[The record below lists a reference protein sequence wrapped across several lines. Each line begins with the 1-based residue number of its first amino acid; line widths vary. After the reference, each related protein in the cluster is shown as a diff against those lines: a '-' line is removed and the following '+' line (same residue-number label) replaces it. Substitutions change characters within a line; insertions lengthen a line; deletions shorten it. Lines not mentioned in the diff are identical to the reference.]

1 MKILPYYLAI
11 GMPYELF
18 WYGEPQLAKVYREA
32 HSLRTEQKNQ
42 EMWVQG
48 IYNYKAFRSIMEAFS
63 YGMGGGKGAKPSQY
77 PEQPIPLTEHE
88 QKMATERNKQ
98 RTLQWVKEGQR

>member
-1 MKILPYYLAI
+1 MAI

-18 WYGEPQLAKVYREA
+18 WHGEPKKAKTFRDA
-32 HSLRTEQKNQ
+32 HNIRMEQRNQ

-48 IYNYKAFRSIMEAFS
+48 IYNLKAFRSVIEALS
-63 YGMGGGKGAKPSQY
+63 YGLSGGKGSKPSQY
-77 PEQPIPLTEHE
+77 PDQPIPFTEHE

-98 RTLQWVKEGQR
+98 RTLAWVKEGQR